1 MHDAGMSVMHTV
13 DNSHH
18 CLHNEAF
25 YVVQFIVLLTQFIA
39 DFVLH
44 QTNIW
49 VQMFTLM
56 SRPDIFTSPFLLVL
70 LIFLSQAFHKLV
82 IVRRLIVECDIIG
95 N

>member
-1 MHDAGMSVMHTV
+1 MNNA
-13 DNSHH
+13 DNADIAVCTMKLFVCTIYSS
-18 CLHNEAF
+18 L
-25 YVVQFIVLLTQFIA
+25 IQFIA
-39 DFVLH
+39 AFLLH

-56 SRPDIFTSPFLLVL
+56 SRSYIFTSPCL
-70 LIFLSQAFHKLV
+70 LILLIFFLSQAFHKLV